1 MAGRG
6 KDVGEELVKS
16 LQNTKYSVDEK
27 LEKTFINLFGKK
39 TTVSS
44 ERKLEEEAQSSPEGS
59 DTESS
64 EEDQSGDDDEH
75 DMDGESNDG
84 KIKQKTELRGGRL
97 RRKAIFKD
105 EVGLIDAIE
114 ISLLDLIFRNA
125 SIIQNQN
132 VSSCLNDLFYRL
144 LCMGV
149 CDAGLR

>member
-6 KDVGEELVKS
+6 KDVGEDLVKS

-39 TTVSS
+39 TSASS
-44 ERKLEEEAQSSPEGS
+44 ERKLEEEAQSSPEGF

-64 EEDQSGDDDEH
+64 EESESGDDAEDH
-75 DMDGESNDG
+75 DMDVESNDG
-84 KIKQKTELRGGRL
+84 KIKEKTELRGGRL

-105 EVGLIDAIE
+105 EVGLSDSFE

-125 SIIQNQN
+125 SIVQNQMIFFIP
-132 VSSCLNDLFYRL
+132 D
-144 LCMGV
+144 
-149 CDAGLR
+149 

>member
-6 KDVGEELVKS
+6 KDVGEDLVKS

-39 TTVSS
+39 TSASS

-64 EEDQSGDDDEH
+64 EESQSGDDAEDH
-75 DMDGESNDG
+75 DMDVESNDG

-105 EVGLIDAIE
+105 EVGLSDAFK
-114 ISLLDLIFRNA
+114 ISLPDLIFRNFHC
-125 SIIQNQN
+125 SKR
-132 VSSCLNDLFYRL
+132 NDFF
-144 LCMGV
+144 MP
-149 CDAGLR
+149 D